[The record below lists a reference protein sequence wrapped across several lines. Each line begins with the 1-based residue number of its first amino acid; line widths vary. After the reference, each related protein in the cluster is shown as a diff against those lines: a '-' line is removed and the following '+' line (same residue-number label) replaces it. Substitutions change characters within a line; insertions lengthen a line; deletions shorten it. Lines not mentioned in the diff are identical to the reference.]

1 MPTSHLIAVQPVS
14 ARSGEA
20 GAQDA
25 PNSVQWEG
33 TGVDE
38 PGVAATSGHPPPGL
52 AKLGHGAYACIM
64 TTVNVGQAKTELSR
78 LIALALAGEEVE
90 IARDGV
96 PVVRLVALE
105 QTKPGERFLAA
116 RGSLSGVIR
125 IGDDFEFT
133 DAELDE
139 MLDP

>member
-1 MPTSHLIAVQPVS
+1 MLGQ
-14 ARSGEA
+14 
-20 GAQDA
+20 
-25 PNSVQWEG
+25 
-33 TGVDE
+33 
-38 PGVAATSGHPPPGL
+38 AA
-52 AKLGHGAYACIM
+52 YDRIM

-78 LIALALAGEEVE
+78 LIALVLAGEDVE

-105 QTKPGERFLAA
+105 RAKPGARFLAA
-116 RGSLSGVIR
+116 GGSLAGQIR
-125 IGDDFEFT
+125 IGDDFELT